1 MQLAFIASLV
11 ILRRLDQFGQA
22 IRILILNFDIGLVV
36 KIAQLPFA
44 EGSALAD
51 RAAVQVRL
59 EARVLR
65 WLLLRIHLGPK
76 GDV

>member
-44 EGSALAD
+44 EGAALAD

-59 EARVLR
+59 EAHVLR